1 MSESRRKPLGRE
13 RMSDFFLNILEDEPA
28 PSKPARVWKIAV
40 IDDEESVHQATKL
53 ALSNTKVLDRE
64 LEFLHAYSAAEGL
77 TLITQHPDTAVVL
90 LDVVMETPE
99 AGLDLAKAIRH
110 DLNNYHAQII
120 LRTGQPGYAPEES
133 VITDYEVNDYKTKS
147 ELTRTKLFSA
157 VYTAVRAYQSLTS
170 LAAGREGLRKIIDSA
185 STLFQERSIAKF
197 SEGTLEQI
205 NALFNINSDGIFCVS
220 SAPQNPSPELAQY
233 LAQHQHHKVAA
244 PDKDFRVIATSS
256 GYRDLFGVPLQQIPR
271 SEVRELINKALN
283 TKQHVIEDN
292 HIALY
297 LDTPSTWR
305 ACIYLHSEQDISD
318 KVDYEIL
325 RVFASNVALGL
336 ENTKFLTQLADTA
349 YKDDVTPLLNRNGLM
364 ERAIPEILDHHEHA
378 VLYLLDIDYFH
389 EITEALGFEYG
400 NRVLN
405 SFADKLKEAF
415 AGDAQIARMHSDVFA
430 AIVPGYQQPPI
441 RQIIDQCSNQPLIL
455 ENGDALRLGVTIGLA
470 IHQNGTAHKTSPESI
485 IRHAEV
491 ALNKAKEQ
499 RRGSATTYDESLDA
513 GSLERLNLLSELRRA
528 LISDGLALHVQPQVD
543 ISNDSKVVGMEVLLR
558 WQHDKLGNISP
569 GLFVPLAERSGLA
582 YELDLYVLR
591 RSCEL
596 IKQYPKLPPISINLS
611 AMSLDRGEL
620 LDDFANIINRYNITN
635 KQISLEVTEG
645 CLIKGNS
652 ALTNLQ
658 RLADA
663 GWDIHLD
670 DFGSGY
676 SSLNYLLRLP
686 ISTVKIDRLFILE
699 LRQTQHAATLLS
711 GIIGIIL
718 NIGKGVVVEG
728 IETTDQNDFVAN
740 AGAKIVQ
747 GFLHHKP
754 MPFKQFAEQ
763 YLTDH

>member
-1 MSESRRKPLGRE
+1 
-13 RMSDFFLNILEDEPA
+13 MSDFFLNIVEDEPQA
-28 PSKPARVWKIAV
+28 LSPEKVWKVAV

-53 ALSNTKVLDRE
+53 ALANTHIMGRK
-64 LEFLHAYSAAEGL
+64 LEFLNAYSAKDGL
-77 TLITQHPDTAVVL
+77 ALLSAHSDIAVVL

-99 AGLDLAKAIRH
+99 AGLGLAKAIRH
-110 DLNNYHAQII
+110 DLRNFHTQII

-157 VYTAVRAYQSLTS
+157 VYTAVRAYQNLTS

-197 SEGTLEQI
+197 SEGALEQI

-220 SAPQNPSPELAQY
+220 SAPKNPSPELAQY
-233 LAQHQHHKVAA
+233 LTQHKHV
-244 PDKDFRVIATSS
+244 DLSEVDNDFRVIATST
-256 GYRDLFGVPLQQIPR
+256 GYRDLFGVPLQQIPKK
-271 SEVRELINKALN
+271 EVRQLINRALT
-283 TKQHVIEDN
+283 TKSHVIEDH

-297 LDTPSTWR
+297 LDTPSTWQ
-305 ACIYLHSEQDISD
+305 ACIYLHSQQDITD
-318 KVDYEIL
+318 KVDHEIL
-325 RVFASNVALGL
+325 KVFASNIALGL

-349 YKDDVTPLLNRNGLM
+349 YKDDVTSCYNRNGLM
-364 ERAIPEILDHHEHA
+364 ERAIPEVIDSNDHA

-405 SFADKLKEAF
+405 SFADKLKDAF
-415 AGDAQIARMHSDVFA
+415 PSDAMIARMHSDVFA
-430 AIVPGYQQPPI
+430 VIVPGHGQPPI
-441 RQIIDQCSNQPLIL
+441 KRLIEHCSNQPLIL
-455 ENGDALRLGVTIGLA
+455 ENGDALRLGVTIGLS
-470 IHQNGTAHKTSPESI
+470 IHQEGTQADTTPESL

-491 ALNKAKEQ
+491 ALNKSKEQ

-528 LISDGLALHVQPQVD
+528 LSSNELELYVQPQVD
-543 ISNDSKVVGMEVLLR
+543 ISQQCKVVGMEVLLR
-558 WQHDKLGNISP
+558 WHHPILGNISP
-569 GLFVPLAERSGLA
+569 GVFVPLAERSGLA

-591 RSCEL
+591 HSCSL
-596 IKQYPKLPPISINLS
+596 VRQHPDLPPVSINLS

-620 LDDFANIINRYNITN
+620 LDDFASIMERFHITT

-658 RLADA
+658 RLSDA

-699 LRQTQHAATLLS
+699 LKKTQHAATLLT

-718 NIGKGVVVEG
+718 NIGKRVVVEG
-728 IETTDQNDFVAN
+728 IETQDQNDFVAN
-740 AGAKIVQ
+740 AGAEVVQ
-747 GFLHHKP
+747 GFLHYRP
-754 MPFKQFAEQ
+754 VPFLSFVDEYKS
-763 YLTDH
+763 H